1 MMQSKNLISQVKSEI
16 VEIEAD
22 DIDVSAT
29 TFLDVR
35 EPAEVE
41 GGVIE
46 DSIHI
51 PRGTLETNIENKI
64 TDHDENIVVYCASG
78 IRSAFASKTLSD
90 LGYTNVKSL
99 IGGFNGW
106 KDKGNK
112 FIVPKVLNSSQAI
125 RYARHLLLPEVG
137 EAGQQKLIDA
147 KVLLLGAGG
156 LGSPAGMYLAAS
168 GVGNIGIIDMDIVD
182 NSNLQRQIIHST
194 QTIGMEKTE
203 SAKMRL
209 LGLNPDCKI
218 ETYNERLNADNAME
232 IVSKYDIVLDG
243 TDNFPTRFLLND
255 VSVTLGIPVV
265 HGSIFRFEGQVS
277 VFDPTNGPCYRC
289 FLPEPPPPELAPS
302 CAEAGVLGVLPGIVG
317 CLQAIET
324 MKYILGIGDLLIGR
338 VLSFDS
344 LEMKFREFKIRK
356 NPDCKTCGSHVEEIK
371 IKEYDQY
378 CLV

>member
-78 IRSAFASKTLSD
+78 IRSAFATKTLSD

-218 ETYNERLNADNAME
+218 ETYNERL
-232 IVSKYDIVLDG
+232 K
-243 TDNFPTRFLLND
+243 R
-255 VSVTLGIPVV
+255 
-265 HGSIFRFEGQVS
+265 R
-277 VFDPTNGPCYRC
+277 
-289 FLPEPPPPELAPS
+289 
-302 CAEAGVLGVLPGIVG
+302 
-317 CLQAIET
+317 
-324 MKYILGIGDLLIGR
+324 
-338 VLSFDS
+338 
-344 LEMKFREFKIRK
+344 
-356 NPDCKTCGSHVEEIK
+356 
-371 IKEYDQY
+371 
-378 CLV
+378 